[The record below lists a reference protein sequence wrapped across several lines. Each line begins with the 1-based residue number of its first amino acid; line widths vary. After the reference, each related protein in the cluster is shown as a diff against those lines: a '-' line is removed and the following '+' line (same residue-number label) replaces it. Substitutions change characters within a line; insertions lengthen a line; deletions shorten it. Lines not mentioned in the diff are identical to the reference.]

1 MKLTALFCTLMAA
14 AAVSASTVPREEFQI
29 LDTCG
34 SGYGGDQRPLLIVIR
49 VKRSS
54 AEVVGGQRSET
65 VVGPHATVAMT
76 AEPFARMI
84 IIGLEWYMAN
94 LPPNY

>member
-34 SGYGGDQRPLLIVIR
+34 SGYGGDQRRLVW
-49 VKRSS
+49 SS